1 MKNGHNSLIFHP
13 ILPIQRSKCPELS
26 RESFWKEN
34 VTNQKTPKNR
44 RKVLKTALKYSKLK
58 TAITPSVF
66 MRFYPTKAQ
75 NVRNLAENLLGKSK
89 QKAKTQK
96 NRQKVLKN
104 AKN

>member
-1 MKNGHNSLIFHP
+1 MSGIEQGIIFGKRMLHSKN
-13 ILPIQRSKCPELS
+13 PEKS
-26 RESFWKEN
+26 MVSA
-34 VTNQKTPKNR
+34 Q
-44 RKVLKTALKYSKLK
+44 KYSKLK

-96 NRQKVLKN
+96 N
-104 AKN
+104 